1 MLFCYLI
8 MLSFQLCE
16 VSFSPRL
23 AQQWIQL
30 FMWDEGE
37 KEGGVLIK
45 SEPPPRP
52 LLYPQLSEN
61 LERQTQGCWPYSIP
75 LVTLSG

>member
-8 MLSFQLCE
+8 MGG
-16 VSFSPRL
+16 
-23 AQQWIQL
+23 
-30 FMWDEGE
+30 EGE
-37 KEGGVLIK
+37 KERETLIK
-45 SEPPPRP
+45 SEPPPPCP

-61 LERQTQGCWPYSIP
+61 LDRQTQGCWPYSIP